1 MIRVIIILF
10 TFLFLLLMSLVTITK
25 PLFSIYEKYILK
37 GSYTG
42 ETYSAFY
49 FDFILYLISPLCF
62 IFSVLIVNYIYKR
75 KKP

>member
-1 MIRVIIILF
+1 MIRVIIVLF
-10 TFLFLLLMSLVTITK
+10 IFFLSLLASLATITK
-25 PLFSIYEKYILK
+25 PLFSIYEEYILK
-37 GSYTG
+37 GNYTG

-62 IFSVLIVNYIYKR
+62 IFSVLIVNYIFKR